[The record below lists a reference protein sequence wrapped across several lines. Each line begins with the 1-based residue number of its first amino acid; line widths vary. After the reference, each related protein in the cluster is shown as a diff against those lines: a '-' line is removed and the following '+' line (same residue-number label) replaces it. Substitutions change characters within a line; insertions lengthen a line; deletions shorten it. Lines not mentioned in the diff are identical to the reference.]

1 VITGIRTVGQELAV
15 TLGTWAPF
23 DLDNDGFVYSWRR
36 SGSAEVIGT
45 EPTYTL
51 VNADAGRTI
60 TVTVSAVKPGYAL
73 RNVQSVATTS
83 IVSAFEA
90 NPDPV
95 ITGDNTVGQLL
106 TADVSGWSPTPTTFR
121 YVWRRDGVAITGAT
135 SATYRLVA
143 ADANK
148 PITVTVTASRTGFES
163 PVLTSAPTE
172 NIVLGTL
179 LAPLPTI
186 SGVAAANQTLTA
198 IPGTWTPA
206 VPATGA
212 GSFTYQWFADGD
224 PITGETRS
232 TFRIRAAD
240 VTNAAEIS
248 VSVTG
253 SVAGYGSR
261 TEISTATNR
270 VAASAFTAT
279 PVPTITG
286 AARFGQ
292 TLTALPGAWTST
304 ATTGT
309 TVLRYLWKRDGE
321 RIVGAETATYVLAA
335 DDVGKRIT
343 VEVTGS
349 RDLHATVT
357 RASAPTAVV
366 TALAFT
372 AAPTPVITGLARF
385 GETLSAVAGT
395 WAPSGELAYAWKR
408 DGALIPEADQTT
420 YVLTAQ
426 DVGKRITVE
435 VTASNIGYIPVT
447 KQSVTTAVVA
457 PLNFTALPA
466 PTITGSAVFGQVLEA
481 TVEDWAPAADSVSY
495 SWRYLGSLTI
505 LGTESTYE
513 LTDRDVGKAL
523 TVTVTGTKDGYL
535 TRSIRSAPTSAVL
548 IE

>member
-15 TLGTWAPF
+15 TVGTWVPF

-36 SGSAEVIGT
+36 SGSTEVIGT
-45 EPTYTL
+45 NPTYTL

-83 IVSAFEA
+83 IVSAFEFSP
-90 NPDPV
+90 NPV

-121 YVWRRDGVAITGAT
+121 YVWRRDGVAIANAT

-148 PITVTVTASRTGFES
+148 AITVVVTASRTGFES
-163 PVLTSAPTE
+163 PVLTSDPTE
-172 NIVLGTL
+172 NIVQGTL

-212 GSFTYQWFADGD
+212 GSFTYQWFADGNL
-224 PITGETRS
+224 ITGETRS

-240 VTNAAEIS
+240 VTSGAEIS

-286 AARFGQ
+286 TARFGQ
-292 TLTALPGAWTST
+292 TLTAVPGAWTPT
-304 ATTGT
+304 VATG
-309 TVLRYLWKRDGE
+309 TVLRYLWKRDGVVIE
-321 RIVGAETATYVLAA
+321 GAETATYVLAA

-357 RASAPTAVV
+357 RASAPTAIV

-372 AAPTPVITGLARF
+372 TAPTPVITGLARF

-395 WAPSGELAYAWKR
+395 WAPSGELAYVWKR
-408 DGALIPEADQTT
+408 DGVAIFEADQTT

-435 VTASNIGYIPVT
+435 VTASNIGYVPVT

-466 PTITGSAVFGQVLEA
+466 PTITGSSVLGTVLTA
-481 TVEDWAPAADSVSY
+481 TVEDWTPAADSVSY
-495 SWRYLGSLTI
+495 AWRYLGSLTI
-505 LGTESTYE
+505 IGTDSTYE
-513 LTDRDVGKAL
+513 LTDVDLGKAL
-523 TVTVTGTKDGYL
+523 TVTVTGIKDGYL
-535 TRSIRSAPTSAVL
+535 TRSIRSAATSAVQ